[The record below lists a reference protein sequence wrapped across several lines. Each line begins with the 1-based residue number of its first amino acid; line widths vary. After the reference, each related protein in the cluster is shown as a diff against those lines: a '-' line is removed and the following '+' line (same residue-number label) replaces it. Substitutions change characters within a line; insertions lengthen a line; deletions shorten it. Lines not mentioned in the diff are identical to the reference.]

1 MSRYFPSDDRRG
13 LVALLS
19 AALVIIGLMLAP
31 LAQADDLK
39 DKQREVKKQKT
50 QAHHDLDE
58 SSTELRQAT
67 INLRRAQKKLDTA
80 QAKLGETRG
89 ELSASKARDVAAQVA
104 LDQAKADLQAA
115 REELKKGERRVE
127 WKAEK
132 VADRVAMTYEKGD
145 PRLASVNAL
154 LSSQNPGDLTRSLAA
169 TDAILDKENAVL
181 TELEAAKILLGVKE
195 TKVEEKKEKV
205 AAKRKAAADNLK
217 LMRRLEAK
225 AAKEEAAVASLVSDR
240 STVAA
245 AAQKVRDRDKA
256 VLATVEREDARIQG
270 MLRKRAA
277 EARRKALASRAAK
290 APRTSGGYL
299 SYPVNG
305 RVTSPYGYRV
315 HPIYGYTSLHD
326 GVDFGAGCGQPLYA
340 SANGVVVEKYFQ
352 SAWGNRLIIDHG
364 YQRGRGLATIYNHAT
379 RYTVSVGSRVTR
391 GQLIGYVGTTGWST
405 GCHLHFTVMANGA
418 PTNPMNWL

>member
-1 MSRYFPSDDRRG
+1 
-13 LVALLS
+13 
-19 AALVIIGLMLAP
+19 
-31 LAQADDLK
+31 
-39 DKQREVKKQKT
+39 
-50 QAHHDLDE
+50 
-58 SSTELRQAT
+58 
-67 INLRRAQKKLDTA
+67 
-80 QAKLGETRG
+80 
-89 ELSASKARDVAAQVA
+89 
-104 LDQAKADLQAA
+104 
-115 REELKKGERRVE
+115 
-127 WKAEK
+127 
-132 VADRVAMTYEKGD
+132 MTYEKGD

-245 AAQKVRDRDKA
+245 AAQKVRRRDKA
-256 VLATVEREDARIQG
+256 ALATIEREDARLQG

-277 EARRKALASRAAK
+277 EARRQALASRAAK

-315 HPIYGYTSLHD
+315 HPISG
-326 GVDFGAGCGQPLYA
+326 
-340 SANGVVVEKYFQ
+340 
-352 SAWGNRLIIDHG
+352 
-364 YQRGRGLATIYNHAT
+364 
-379 RYTVSVGSRVTR
+379 
-391 GQLIGYVGTTGWST
+391 
-405 GCHLHFTVMANGA
+405 
-418 PTNPMNWL
+418 